1 MSYLIVEKILCIS
14 TTSILDRSHI
24 CIYLH
29 IHCKQSIQKTPKSQ
43 LLGGQM
49 WAAVQIKLFP
59 SSPTTCNQEYY
70 FYYELHLAM
79 TSVCVFKD
87 CTDNSITVKVCCCL
101 PKRKRGVWIHLCT
114 KLFDQK
120 DTNKSQYTCIC
131 NNQLQFTKENAD
143 SLLSKKK

>member
-1 MSYLIVEKILCIS
+1 MKNTLYFYYQHI
-14 TTSILDRSHI
+14 RSFPY
-24 CIYLH
+24 IYLH

-49 WAAVQIKLFP
+49 WAAVQIKFP
-59 SSPTTCNQEYY
+59 SSPTCNQEY

-143 SLLSKKK
+143 SLLTKKIEMGK